1 MDEEQPL
8 SADAFLRKVESKR
21 AVALATVGDR
31 LACNEAWLA
40 SGFAVEFAIKALI
53 MRKERLNA
61 WPSKEARPDLYT
73 HDLARLFQ
81 IAGMDL
87 KTARKPLR
95 GAIRTALDWN
105 RAHEYTSGRMSQ
117 ANARSMVAA
126 VFGDEG
132 VITWL
137 NNQ

>member
-1 MDEEQPL
+1 M
-8 SADAFLRKVESKR
+8 
-21 AVALATVGDR
+21 ATVGDR

-61 WPSKEARPDLYT
+61 WPSKEARPELYT
-73 HDLARLFQ
+73 HNLAQLLQ
-81 IAGMDL
+81 VAGVDL
-87 KTARKPLR
+87 KKAPKSIR

-105 RAHEYTSGRMSQ
+105 RAHEYASGRMSR

-126 VFGDEG
+126 VFDEEG
-132 VITWL
+132 VISWL